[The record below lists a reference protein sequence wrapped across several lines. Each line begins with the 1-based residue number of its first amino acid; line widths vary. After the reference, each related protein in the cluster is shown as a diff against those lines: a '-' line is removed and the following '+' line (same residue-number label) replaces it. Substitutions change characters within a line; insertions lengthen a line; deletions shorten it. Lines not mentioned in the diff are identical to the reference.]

1 MQREDY
7 AQKNF
12 LKKIR
17 KVFVNRNGNVVTLQS
32 EMGKAAASPREG
44 QGRAA
49 PDRFFTIPLPFTGKG
64 CPKDGKGVV
73 PLFFRFSAVPSPF
86 PASEIKVTEKRVWP
100 ALLGY
105 FFGKIGM

>member
-44 QGRAA
+44 KGGQPHG
-49 PDRFFTIPLPFTGKG
+49 RFFTIPLSLHGER
-64 CPKDGKGVV
+64 V
-73 PLFFRFSAVPSPF
+73 
-86 PASEIKVTEKRVWP
+86 SEGRERGRS
-100 ALLGY
+100 ALLSLQRRS
-105 FFGKIGM
+105 KSVPCIGD

>member
-49 PDRFFTIPLPFTGKG
+49 PRKVLYYPLVPSRGKGVRRTGKG
-64 CPKDGKGVV
+64 S
-73 PLFFRFSAVPSPF
+73 FRSSFASKPF
-86 PASEIKVTEKRVWP
+86 QVRSLHRRLK
-100 ALLGY
+100 
-105 FFGKIGM
+105 